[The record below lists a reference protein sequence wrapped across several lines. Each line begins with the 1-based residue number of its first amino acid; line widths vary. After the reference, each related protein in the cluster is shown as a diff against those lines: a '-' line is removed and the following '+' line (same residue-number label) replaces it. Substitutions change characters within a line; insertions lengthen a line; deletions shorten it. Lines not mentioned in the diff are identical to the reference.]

1 MVKTNIHNTLH
12 YYLALIIAFS
22 LPFGKLTPIF
32 IVLMLV
38 NWIIEGDIL
47 HKFKTTFTNKFAI
60 TFILLYFIHVV
71 GLLYS
76 QNTKSGLFD
85 IQVKLSILIFPLILS
100 SKPFNP
106 KQISGIILALILG
119 LSYVSL
125 YLLSRA
131 ISLYVTNG
139 ENAFFYQTF
148 AVLLHPSYLSMYL
161 NTAIAFLLLNSV
173 LNNIYFT
180 KISTLTTI
188 LVITFFSFI
197 IILLSSKSGIILLAL
212 IFITFLFYLI
222 IFKKKYFI
230 GIIVI
235 MGLTISVL
243 LVYKFAP
250 KVIVRM
256 NYLTAALYGENKTIM
271 SESTTTRL
279 LIWGAARQVIFE
291 NFILGVG
298 NGDTTTELNKEYKK
312 RNIANAFENNLN
324 AHNTFY
330 QMFVSLGLVGFS
342 VLLINVGW
350 PLIFSIQTNNYLY
363 ASFLLIVM
371 FNFCFESML
380 ETQAGVMFYAFF
392 NSLLFFNDPKAKLNS
407 NITL

>member
-1 MVKTNIHNTLH
+1 MTKTDIHNTLH
-12 YYLALIIAFS
+12 YYFALIIAFS

-32 IVLMLV
+32 IILLLA

-47 HKFKTTFTNKFAI
+47 HKFKTIFTNKFAI
-60 TFILLYFIHVV
+60 TFILLYSIHII

-76 QNTKSGLFD
+76 QNIKAGLFD

-100 SKPFNP
+100 SKPFNQ
-106 KQISGIILALILG
+106 KQISGIILALIFG
-119 LSYVSL
+119 LSCTSL

-131 ISLYVTNG
+131 VLLYITNG

-161 NTAIAFLLLNSV
+161 NAAIAFLLLSNV
-173 LNNIYFT
+173 LNNIYFK
-180 KISTLTTI
+180 KISTLTAI
-188 LVITFFSFI
+188 LIITFFSFI

-212 IFITFLFYLI
+212 IFIIFLFYLI

-230 GIIVI
+230 GIIVTL
-235 MGLTISVL
+235 GLAISVIL
-243 LVYKFAP
+243 IYKFAP
-250 KVIVRM
+250 KVVDRM
-256 NYLTAALYGENKTIM
+256 NYLVTALNTENKTITN
-271 SESTTTRL
+271 ESTTIRI
-279 LIWGAARQVIFE
+279 LIWGAARQVISE

-298 NGDTTTELNKEYKK
+298 NGDAAAELKKEYKK
-312 RNIANAFENNLN
+312 RNITIAFENNLN

-330 QMFVSLGLVGFS
+330 QVFVSLGLVGFS
-342 VLLINVGW
+342 ILLINVGW
-350 PLIFSIQTNNYLY
+350 PLVFAIQTNNYLY
-363 ASFLLIVM
+363 VSFLLIIM

-392 NSLLFFNDPKAKLNS
+392 NSLLCFGQPKTKSNA